1 MSLKQL
7 RLEDHYH
14 AKGDNEILINYF
26 YSIHD
31 RRKRDKSMQM
41 WCVDVFQLAKITAK
55 NILHI
60 CNHERGPV
68 PINSHVLIL
77 FTFIRGTF

>member
-1 MSLKQL
+1 MFPIFSGMRTVYKVKSASSLTSLPLILSKFKFLLLIMSLKQL

-41 WCVDVFQLAKITAK
+41 
-55 NILHI
+55 
-60 CNHERGPV
+60 
-68 PINSHVLIL
+68 
-77 FTFIRGTF
+77 